1 MNIIDAIKQRHSA
14 RAVLDKPVEAET
26 IDQVLDAA
34 RFAPSGVNTQP
45 WQVAVVSGDAKQRL
59 QQALEHAFRSGTKS
73 DMDYRYYPLEWR
85 EPFKARRRAC
95 GLQLYASM
103 DVSMD
108 DRDKRTDLWAANF
121 RAFDAPVMLLF
132 FMASVMQTGSFMDY
146 GMFMQNLMLAAIEYG
161 LATCPQASL
170 AEYASLLKQALDYP
184 ADSILLGGMA
194 LGYEDTDASI
204 NRYRTPRIDVADF
217 TRYFD

>member
-1 MNIIDAIKQRHSA
+1 
-14 RAVLDKPVEAET
+14 
-26 IDQVLDAA
+26 
-34 RFAPSGVNTQP
+34 
-45 WQVAVVSGDAKQRL
+45 
-59 QQALEHAFRSGTKS
+59 
-73 DMDYRYYPLEWR
+73 
-85 EPFKARRRAC
+85 
-95 GLQLYASM
+95 
-103 DVSMD
+103 
-108 DRDKRTDLWAANF
+108 
-121 RAFDAPVMLLF
+121 MLLF

>member
-1 MNIIDAIKQRHSA
+1 
-14 RAVLDKPVEAET
+14 
-26 IDQVLDAA
+26 
-34 RFAPSGVNTQP
+34 
-45 WQVAVVSGDAKQRL
+45 
-59 QQALEHAFRSGTKS
+59 
-73 DMDYRYYPLEWR
+73 
-85 EPFKARRRAC
+85 
-95 GLQLYASM
+95 
-103 DVSMD
+103 
-108 DRDKRTDLWAANF
+108 
-121 RAFDAPVMLLF
+121 
-132 FMASVMQTGSFMDY
+132 MASVMQTGSFMDY

-170 AEYASLLKQALDYP
+170 AEYASIVKQSLDYP